1 MNKKILLSS
10 IAAILLSGCASQ
22 HSVTEN
28 AISEKRLD
36 SFVKSEKQIISNT
49 KDKIDFVSYKKIN
62 IENPED
68 FSKFGFK
75 ENQFNLYLNNA
86 DYNKFLNAIATMDTI
101 SVEDFGLLYL
111 SNEPFNKE
119 VDEKL
124 LKLFTTKNNLNE
136 DVVLTESTISTKEK
150 VLDSNTRIFKQGIEK
165 SYISGVNIENDAD
178 GNVSTNITV
187 SKVFSGIQFFVS
199 REEVINNGKTS
210 DQLNFNVIGETL
222 LSIDKME
229 VADNLY
235 IENPKV
241 DTFVIDTKLSFN
253 QDGHF
258 IKYNGK
264 NTLNVFS
271 FIKED
276 KIKTEK

>member
-22 HSVTEN
+22 HSVNDDSVTN
-28 AISEKRLD
+28 QHLD
-36 SFVKSEKQIISNT
+36 AFVKSEKEIISNT
-49 KDKIDFVSYKKIN
+49 EDKIDFVSYKKIN
-62 IENPED
+62 LENPED

-86 DYNKFLNAIATMDTI
+86 DYNKFLNSVATMDTVSI
-101 SVEDFGLLYL
+101 EDFGLLYL
-111 SNEPFNKE
+111 SNEPFYKQEN
-119 VDEKL
+119 EKMV
-124 LKLFTTKNNLNE
+124 KSFTTKHVLNE
-136 DVVLTESTISTKEK
+136 EMAFTERKISTKDK
-150 VLDSNTRIFKQGIEK
+150 VLDPDTRIFKQGIEK

-199 REEVINNGKTS
+199 REEVVNNGKTS

-276 KIKTEK
+276 EVKTEK